1 MFARE
6 ALYVAVA
13 LLSVALLIRRRRR
26 ASALPL
32 PPGPRGWPVID
43 NLFDWPFESAW
54 IPFAEWSKKF
64 GDIMHISIFG
74 LHIVVISSFDTA
86 NTLMSQASYSDRPI
100 LTMVGKLM
108 NFTPSIV
115 LAPYGEHWKSM
126 RRFTQQSLNRS
137 SSLMFLPSQLSDARL
152 LLQELLERP
161 TNHIARLAKTSSKT
175 RMELGSPRR
184 TPRHVASS
192 RSISGQCA
200 HNAWKYVKLSRETH
214 EVIQNAVVPGS
225 FFVDVFP
232 ALRFVP
238 EWFPGAGF
246 KRLARVAKARG
257 EHMVDGAFDAAKK
270 AMIGEDSM
278 VSLVGTL
285 LSREGPEE
293 MTREEYEYTI
303 KWAAGSLYGAGT
315 ESTTSSI
322 STFLLTMV
330 LFPEVQKRVQAE
342 LDAVV
347 GRKRLPTFED
357 RASLPYLE
365 ATIKESLAFPP
376 ADATR
381 HRASSRYRI
390 PKGAIILPNIWAM
403 NMNEKQYEHPERFS
417 PERYLGPTPAL
428 ESPVFGF
435 GRRACLGV
443 HYSTAA
449 IFITV
454 SSILSVFDLRA
465 QDKDGKDVQFEPAF
479 TGGFVSHPKPFPCRI
494 TPRSQ
499 EAIELV
505 KAGTSVL

>member
-1 MFARE
+1 MFAPE
-6 ALYVAVA
+6 AIYVLVAV
-13 LLSVALLIRRRRR
+13 LTVAFLILRRRR

-32 PPGPRGWPVID
+32 PPGPRGWPLIE

-54 IPFAEWSKKF
+54 IPFAEWSKVF
-64 GDIMHISIFG
+64 GDLMHIKIFG
-74 LHIVVISSFDTA
+74 LHIVIICSYDTA
-86 NTLMSQASYSDRPI
+86 SSLMSQASYSDRPI

-126 RRFTQQSLNRS
+126 RRITQQSLNRS
-137 SSLMFLPSQLSDARL
+137 SSLAFLPSQLLDARL
-152 LLQELLERP
+152 LLQELLVHPNNYIGAIRYALGKNIIENTYGIR
-161 TNHIARLAKTSSKT
+161 ITSPIQ
-175 RMELGSPRR
+175 R
-184 TPRHVASS
+184 
-192 RSISGQCA
+192 Q
-200 HNAWKYVKLSRETH
+200 YVKLSRETH

-232 ALRFVP
+232 ALRFIP

-270 AMIGEDSM
+270 AMNSEDSM
-278 VSLVGTL
+278 ASLVGSL
-285 LSREGPEE
+285 LSSEGPKE

-315 ESTTSSI
+315 ESTTSAI
-322 STFLLTMV
+322 TTFLLTMV
-330 LFPEVQKRVQAE
+330 LFPDVQKRVQAE

-347 GRKRLPTFED
+347 GRKRLPTFDD

-365 ATIKESLAFPP
+365 ATIKESLRFHPP
-376 ADATR
+376 TPLGIA
-381 HRASSRYRI
+381 HRLIEDDIVQGYHI
-390 PKGAIILPNIWAM
+390 PKGSIILPNIWAM
-403 NMNEKQYEHPERFS
+403 NMNEKQYDHPERFS
-417 PERYLGPTPAL
+417 PERYLGPAPAL

-465 QDKDGKDVQFEPAF
+465 QDKDGKDVQIEPAF
-479 TGGFVSHPKPFPCRI
+479 TGGIHPKPFPCKI
-494 TPRSQ
+494 TLRSQ
-499 EAIELV
+499 ESAELI
-505 KAGTSVL
+505 KAGTSML